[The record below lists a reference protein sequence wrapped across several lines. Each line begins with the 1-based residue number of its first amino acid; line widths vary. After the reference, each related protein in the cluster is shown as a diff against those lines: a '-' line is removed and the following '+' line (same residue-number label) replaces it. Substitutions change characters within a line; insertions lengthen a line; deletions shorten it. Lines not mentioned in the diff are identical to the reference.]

1 MQKTKLVI
9 ASVLKPVDDT
19 RMYEKFGFSLSQ
31 TNKYDINIIGFYTKN
46 IPDDRSITF
55 LRLYNFSR
63 LSFKRLLAP
72 LRCFRAFIKLKPQ
85 ILIINTHELLIVAGL
100 YKILFGCHLLY
111 DIQENYYRNILYTK
125 AFPFLIKPL
134 IASYVRG
141 KEYFSMLFVDHYF
154 LAERQYEKEF
164 SFSKGKSTVIENKY
178 RPPIQPLKRNLNQDQ
193 INLLFSGTL
202 AESTGVFYAIDIAKK
217 MHEIDPRVSLKIIGH
232 CSIPSTLIKLQKL
245 VDDHDFITLIGGKKL
260 VPHGDILQA
269 IATSHFG
276 IIYYPTNY
284 STMNT
289 TPTKLYEYLG
299 SRLPI
304 ILQNHEPWVE
314 LATHHDGCIVLENDN
329 QIDEVF
335 MHKLSTLQF
344 YQKRSNQDILWESEG
359 QKLVSI
365 IDKII
370 S

>member
-46 IPDDRSITF
+46 IPEDPSITF

-63 LSFKRLLAP
+63 LSFKRLFAP
-72 LRCFRAFIKLKPQ
+72 LRCLRAIIKLKPQ

-100 YKILFGCHLLY
+100 YKILFGCKLLY

-125 AFPFLIKPL
+125 AFPLLIKPI

-141 KEYFSMLFVDHYF
+141 KEYLSTLFVDHYF

-164 SFSKGKSTVIENKY
+164 TFSKGKSTVIENKY
-178 RPPIQPLKRNLNQDQ
+178 RPPVKPLKRSLDENK
-193 INLLFSGTL
+193 INLIFSGTL
-202 AESTGVFYAIDIAKK
+202 AESTGVFHAIDIARK
-217 MHEIDPRVSLKIIGH
+217 MHKIDPRVSLKIIGH

-245 VDDHDFITLIGGKKL
+245 VDAHDFITLIGGKKL
-260 VPHGDILQA
+260 VPHYDILHA
-269 IATSHFG
+269 MSASNFG

-299 SRLPI
+299 SQLPI
-304 ILQNHEPWVE
+304 ILQNHRPWVE
-314 LATHHDGCIVLENDN
+314 LASQHNGCIVLENN
-329 QIDEVF
+329 TKIDEAF
-335 MHKLSTLQF
+335 MRKMYALQF
-344 YQKRSNQDILWESEG
+344 YQNGSNQDILWESEG
-359 QKLVSI
+359 QKLI
-365 IDKII
+365 KII
-370 S
+370 ENI